1 MQTVVR
7 RSIVWRIIRAA
18 ARRLPD
24 AKVPANTPLVKL
36 GQGDFTREIG
46 KENA

>member
-1 MQTVVR
+1 MKKR
-7 RSIVWRIIRAA
+7 HIVWRIIRAVA
-18 ARRLPD
+18 KRLPD
-24 AKVPANTPLVKL
+24 AKVLNGTPLVKL